1 MTRTR
6 SKILAAAG
14 GLTLAASLGAGPAT
28 QPTRGVAAAT
38 GAAAPAPAPADGWEY
53 ARGPSTTRDLALIA
67 PPAAPAP
74 FPHGS
79 RVIVPSREHGM
90 PNASVYVTPR
100 AEWIPRPFNGGTFYL
115 IPCDKTANANAG
127 GAPAPSPTVAGRAA
141 VDWGRLLARPSTQPA
156 SVAPAR

>member
-38 GAAAPAPAPADGWEY
+38 GAAAPAPADGWEY